1 MSTIIN
7 RNKPTYKGDFDKKK
21 YLFKAG
27 RVLTLR
33 LELYTFVFAT
43 PIMCFQIKELHMWF
57 SSPFPKVLCSF
68 AVQLLIEKFKL
79 FVTVLPV
86 MLEDNKFAFLM
97 YY

>member
-43 PIMCFQIKELHMWF
+43 PIMCF
-57 SSPFPKVLCSF
+57 
-68 AVQLLIEKFKL
+68 
-79 FVTVLPV
+79 
-86 MLEDNKFAFLM
+86 
-97 YY
+97 